1 MLLAVFVRNGV
12 WRGGSG
18 VCLRKIS
25 QAGKFRGEMNDERGG
40 KKDPAG
46 GIVNGAQFAGI
57 GIQFVVLVLL
67 GLYGGRWLDGRFHTP
82 PLFLVIGTFVGAGAG
97 IWNMYRALAGNTR

>member
-1 MLLAVFVRNGV
+1 
-12 WRGGSG
+12 
-18 VCLRKIS
+18 
-25 QAGKFRGEMNDERGG
+25 MNDERGG

-67 GLYGGRWLDGRFHTP
+67 GLYGGRWLDERFHTP
-82 PLFLVIGTFVGAGAG
+82 PLFLVDRDVRGRGSGDL
-97 IWNMYRALAGNTR
+97 NMYRALAGNTR